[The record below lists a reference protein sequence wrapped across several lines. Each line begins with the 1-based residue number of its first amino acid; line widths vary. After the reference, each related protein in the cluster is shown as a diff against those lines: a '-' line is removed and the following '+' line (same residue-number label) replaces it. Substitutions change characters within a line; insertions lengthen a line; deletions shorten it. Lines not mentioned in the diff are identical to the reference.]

1 MICKEDELNCKSIC
15 TPFSLLLFLFFKA
28 VLMACDN
35 VALVVSVNP
44 NVRPRGGPT
53 PNRISTPYIKDHNA
67 LNNNELLNLSN
78 GRRELDARDLRYS
91 RDNRNPLRGPADIK
105 SPSSENGRL
114 RPVENDCA
122 SASSRSNVETSPC
135 HKIIAK

>member
-1 MICKEDELNCKSIC
+1 
-15 TPFSLLLFLFFKA
+15 
-28 VLMACDN
+28 MACDN

-53 PNRISTPYIKDHNA
+53 PNRISTPYIKDHNS
-67 LNNNELLNLSN
+67 LNNNEMLNASN
-78 GRRELDARDLRYS
+78 RRRELDAKELRYN
-91 RDNRNPLRGPADIK
+91 RDNRSQLRDSTDIK

-114 RPVENDCA
+114 MPVENDCA
-122 SASSRSNVETSPC
+122 SAGSSNNVETSPR